1 MQPPK
6 IDAYQ
11 FGQIVV
17 DGETYKKDVLIFS
30 DAVQP
35 NWWRERGHS
44 LSMIDVEEVMRKRP
58 EVLVLGQGA
67 YGRMDVPEET
77 RVQIESAGIQV
88 ITQPTKDA
96 CQTYNQLREIKHVI
110 AALHL
115 TC

>member
-1 MQPPK
+1 MNAPK

-17 DGETYKKDVLIFS
+17 DGETYQKDVVIFS
-30 DAVQP
+30 DGVQP
-35 NWWRERGHS
+35 NWWREKGHS
-44 LSMIDVEEVMRKRP
+44 LSMKDLAEVLDKHP

-67 YGRMDVPEET
+67 YGRMDVPKET
-77 RVQIESAGIQV
+77 RRQIEAAGIQV
-88 ITQPTKDA
+88 IAQSTKDA
-96 CQTYNQLREIKHVI
+96 CQTYNQLRDLKEVV